1 MSTERTLDP
10 ELTDRTERTIQPDNE
25 PQIAAEDDVT
35 MRGEGTARADGVA
48 AENDDVR
55 EDNFILK
62 GEYYRRV
69 SVLSDNSGEAQVFL
83 VEHNDDTYVL
93 KIYYPN
99 FDVNRKI
106 LQAVYNFGFEMI
118 VRVYDFGKTY
128 VDGKHRYYELMEWL
142 RGGTLSAYQ
151 LNGDMD
157 KFRRIA
163 LQGAAALE
171 YCHQSGILHKDVKPS
186 NFFFRDKEHTE
197 LVLGDFGISSLLDQ
211 DGKAH
216 RTTQARTPVYAAPE
230 MYADV
235 IDGVVEV
242 TAAADFYSLGITLMA
257 LWLGGSPMSQNERV
271 MMRQKNEGRLPH
283 MNELPE
289 RVKLIVQGLTTVN
302 PTKRWGYEEVEE
314 WFLGGTPKVDL
325 TSPWLKYKSFV
336 VDPDRN
342 LVADNIHELMPML
355 LDNEKLAIGYLYNGR
370 IGSWLESCGN
380 QKLSTIV
387 RDIVV
392 NRYPVDQRA
401 GLMAAVYAMEPT
413 YPYKDVKGNLCDDVH
428 SVAISLLSYQK
439 EYGLL
444 LRNRNDSL
452 FLYLESHTKCNVER
466 IRGYFDSQITQT
478 DTEEGLRV
486 AIIRTAYEID
496 PEIPLL
502 SRYPSATLKEIVR
515 TFGKEKLTEDD
526 WKSLTDGRLLSWM
539 YSHEDGMA
547 CESLRILTQ
556 GQPYSEA
563 LAYKVLYN
571 LDRDAAYDLKRAF
584 TPTQI
589 GETLKERLKGAEHL
603 DDQTFAEEMADLTDL
618 DGRFSYYAQLHG
630 WTEILNEYH
639 RCFDLK
645 SDENRERLGL
655 YDYKTATYRFC
666 RILGVP
672 PVYVMPDG
680 TAYDD
685 GLNLKIHN
693 NAMVR
698 NEIRNGSL
706 AQWLSVFFHENPMAD
721 FSEEYSY
728 ERSLESWLRKLGEI
742 DASYPYYK
750 RFTDACEETTS
761 RVRNVRDNW
770 QRAKR
775 REQLWRTIFYAT
787 CGIWILL
794 VLFIGVKDRSYL
806 LSHTALCIGL
816 PLGGMTAVIVGTR
829 AYFRG
834 YGFVMSCVW
843 GALGAMSS
851 FIPIIILKYFG
862 QSHPSLF
869 NIAIILIT
877 LAYMLICHL
886 TDFRGDQK
894 ADSKLI
900 SEVLDDDV
908 KSTLLEPLYYT
919 FKTKSYKY
927 NGSKFGMLN
936 DVTDQVRSI
945 SGESVLHYVLWSIMA
960 LIFVLIFFI
969 FSPSLLNVSNPDS
982 SKMKS
987 PTEVMRQLE
996 KDVE

>member
-1 MSTERTLDP
+1 MDTGRPEETDQTL
-10 ELTDRTERTIQPDNE
+10 RPD
-25 PQIAAEDDVT
+25 QDTT
-35 MRGEGTARADGVA
+35 MRPTTIEPEAPLLDGTARADGIGVS
-48 AENDDVR
+48 NDDVK
-55 EDNFILK
+55 EDSFILK
-62 GEYYRRV
+62 GISYKRL

-83 VEHNDDTYVL
+83 VEHDGDTYVL

-99 FDVNRKI
+99 FDVNKKI

-128 VDGKHRYYELMEWL
+128 VDGKHRYYELMEYL
-142 RGGTLSAYQ
+142 KGGTLSQYR

-163 LQGAAALE
+163 LQAAAALA
-171 YCHQSGILHKDVKPS
+171 YCHQSNILHKDVKPS
-186 NFFFRDKEHTE
+186 NFFFRDQEHTE

-216 RTTQARTPVYAAPE
+216 KTTQARTPIFAAPE

-242 TAAADFYSLGITLMA
+242 TPAADFYSLGITLMA
-257 LWLGGSPMSQNERV
+257 LWLGESPMSSNERV
-271 MMRQKNEGRLPH
+271 MMRQKNEGRIPH

-289 RVKLIVQGLTTVN
+289 RIRLLVQGLTVVN
-302 PTKRWGYEEVEE
+302 PTKRWGYDQVEE
-314 WFLGGTPKVDL
+314 WFLGGTPQVDL
-325 TSPWLKYKSFV
+325 SSPFLKYKSFI

-342 LVADNIHELMPML
+342 IVADNIHELIPLL
-355 LDNEKLAIGYLYNGR
+355 LDNEKLAMGYLYNGR
-370 IGSWLESCGN
+370 ISSWLESCGN

-444 LRNRNDSL
+444 LTNPNDSL
-452 FLYLESHTKCNVER
+452 FLYLESHTKCHVDR
-466 IRGYFDSQITQT
+466 IRSYFVKKDPS
-478 DTEEGLRV
+478 LNRV
-486 AIIRTAYEID
+486 AIIRTAFEID

-502 SRYPSATLKEIVR
+502 ARYPSSSLKEIVKA
-515 TFGKEKLTEDD
+515 FGREKLPEDD
-526 WKSLTDGRLLSWM
+526 WRSLTDGRLLSWM
-539 YSHEDGMA
+539 YSHEDRMA
-547 CESLRILTQ
+547 CESLRILTE

-584 TPTQI
+584 TPAQI
-589 GETLKERLKGAEHL
+589 GEYLSERLKNAEHL
-603 DDQTFAEEMADLTDL
+603 GDKEFKEVMSDLTDL
-618 DGRFSYYAQLHG
+618 NGRFSYYAQLHG
-630 WTEILNEYH
+630 WTEILSEYN
-639 RCFDLK
+639 RSFDLK
-645 SDENRERLGL
+645 SEENRYRLGL
-655 YDYKTATYRFC
+655 YDYKTAAYRFC
-666 RILGVP
+666 RILGVTP
-672 PVYVMPDG
+672 AYQMPDG
-680 TAYDD
+680 TEYTD
-685 GLNLKIHN
+685 GLNLNVHN
-693 NAMVR
+693 NSQLR
-698 NEIRNGSL
+698 NEIRNGSFT
-706 AQWLSVFFHENPMAD
+706 QWLSIFYHENPFAD
-721 FSEEYSY
+721 FSEQYAY
-728 ERSLESWLRKLGEI
+728 ERSLEQWLRALGSI
-742 DASYPYYK
+742 DSSYTYYK
-750 RFTDACEETTS
+750 RFTDARDETTK
-761 RVRNVRDNW
+761 RVQSVRDNW
-770 QRAKR
+770 ALAKS
-775 REQLWRTIFYAT
+775 RENLWRTVFYSL

-794 VLFIGVKDRSYL
+794 VLFIGVKDRTYL
-806 LSHTALCIGL
+806 LNHTFLCIGL
-816 PLGGMTAVIVGTR
+816 PLGGMTGVIVGTR

-834 YGFVMSCVW
+834 YDFFFSFLW
-843 GALGAMSS
+843 SIAGAFTS
-851 FIPIIILKYFG
+851 FIPILILKYIG

-869 NIAIILIT
+869 NVAIILIT

-919 FKTKSYKY
+919 FKTKSYKF

-936 DVTDQVRSI
+936 DVMDQVRSI
-945 SGESVLHYVLWSIMA
+945 SGESVLHYVLWSILA
-960 LIFVLIFFI
+960 LIFVLNFII
-969 FSPSLLNVSNPDS
+969 FSPSLLNVSNPDKLS
-982 SKMKS
+982 IS
-987 PTEVMRQLE
+987 PTKVIRQIE